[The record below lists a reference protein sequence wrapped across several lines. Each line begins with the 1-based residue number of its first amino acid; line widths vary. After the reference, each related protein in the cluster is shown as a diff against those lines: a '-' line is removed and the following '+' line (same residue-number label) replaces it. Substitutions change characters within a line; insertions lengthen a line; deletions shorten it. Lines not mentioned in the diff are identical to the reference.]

1 MTAWKSPAMTDARS
15 RDRSTASSP
24 RQALAA
30 NTKLLLTVNVAAERL
45 GIGRSLMYELIGSG
59 QVESISVGRL
69 RRIPAEALDDYIA
82 SSRAADAAERPGPSQ
97 MGLGRNRPKRPHER
111 GFRT

>member
-1 MTAWKSPAMTDARS
+1 MTAWNASAMTDVPSLDTSGKGA
-15 RDRSTASSP
+15 P
-24 RQALAA
+24 RHALAA
-30 NTKLLLTVNVAAERL
+30 NTKLLLTVNEAAERL

-82 SSRAADAAERPGPSQ
+82 SRRAAEAADSP
-97 MGLGRNRPKRPHER
+97 
-111 GFRT
+111 RTEPDGAR